1 MATSLLKR
9 FCRTSRTLPQVRG
22 DGRRNDGFPPQPPQS
37 GACSM
42 IPLTDP
48 LGTEPTKGTDPRPP
62 ETSPSTS
69 PPVGMVL
76 AAKRPKHF
84 APGPASSPAFGG
96 QAFPA
101 RRAGGADRKRPNLN
115 PSPNWTLP

>member
-1 MATSLLKR
+1 MTASLLKR

-48 LGTEPTKGTDPRPP
+48 LRTEQTKGTDPRPP

-69 PPVGMVL
+69 HPVDMVL
-76 AAKRPKHF
+76 AATRPNIF
-84 APGPASSPAFGG
+84 APEIGRASCRERVC
-96 QAFPA
+96 QYV
-101 RRAGGADRKRPNLN
+101 
-115 PSPNWTLP
+115 